1 MCWLQNWLKFTLRN
15 NWWHVKTDHSQFHYQ
30 TQQIQISINLVGS
43 FLATQ
48 SFNLI
53 HFCKF
58 PRIDAKSSLVLM
70 SVLYHVKLLNQNTAV
85 HTCFGHSFMIY
96 CFVEV
101 YVLWD
106 NDIYEAKVDQEIHKV
121 TRHFCFLLLASCQT
135 DNPVLDVGSLSEHFY
150 ISILIKSRRSIL
162 FL

>member
-1 MCWLQNWLKFTLRN
+1 MQTVQQTLPSLSNITACIIPIGIDKIIEYEMSIVQQSFKTNSIKMCWLQNWLKFTLRN

-70 SVLYHVKLLNQNTAV
+70 SVLYHVKLLNQNIAAV
-85 HTCFGHSFMIY
+85 YLEHTCFGHSFMID
-96 CFVEV
+96 CFGEV
-101 YVLWD
+101 YVL
-106 NDIYEAKVDQEIHKV
+106 
-121 TRHFCFLLLASCQT
+121 
-135 DNPVLDVGSLSEHFY
+135 
-150 ISILIKSRRSIL
+150 
-162 FL
+162 

>member
-1 MCWLQNWLKFTLRN
+1 MQTVQQTLPSLSNITACIIPIGIDKIIEYEMSIVQQSFNINSIKMGWLQNWLKFKLRN

-70 SVLYHVKLLNQNTAV
+70 SVLYHVKLLNQNIAAV
-85 HTCFGHSFMIY
+85 YLEHTCFGHSFMID
-96 CFVEV
+96 CFGEV
-101 YVLWD
+101 YVL
-106 NDIYEAKVDQEIHKV
+106 
-121 TRHFCFLLLASCQT
+121 
-135 DNPVLDVGSLSEHFY
+135 
-150 ISILIKSRRSIL
+150 
-162 FL
+162 